1 MKKILFISTALL
13 ASLTACEDYN
23 DQFNLGSQISDVKKG
38 VAIKLA
44 AADYATVANNATN
57 KEIALSK
64 DPENGTYVAALE
76 AIGKNRYFADKT
88 EAEWFLPAFIT
99 EKYPQADAGSRFSVS
114 YNMYKAPSTY
124 LADFK
129 NLKEY
134 TLSNADY
141 KKVWAETATATYLSP
156 STMKKLPEV
165 LAGAMSNPAEGDM
178 VAVNYAYSEFEP
190 SAGGGSVVPMVYQ
203 KVTSFDGEGGN
214 YVIASKADDG
224 NYYPFGKLS
233 NEGKE
238 SAYMY
243 PDPITVSESGVIS
256 QDDGAEQ
263 VIAIEA
269 TENGYTLKNAW
280 GQYLYQNATFDG
292 FYVSS
297 SKPAEAG
304 EWSISPN
311 SGGTFALKNIARN
324 KTVKLT
330 LYKDSYSYG
339 CYADSKYT
347 YFSDPMNKESDKFT
361 IKDVTLPEGSKYVW
375 KIDDS
380 YGYYKGSAFVNK
392 KNLPSESY
400 VVSSEIDLSK
410 ATAPVLNFNLA
421 INHLR
426 ENLAINHLR
435 ENLATDFFTV
445 RVSSNYTGD
454 VASATWTDL
463 TYDASKVGS
472 SWSFTDQSIDLSQFK
487 GQKIVI
493 SYGYKSTDK
502 CAPTVELK
510 NTLVKEKKYWDVCLF
525 KEVPENEVAAAMMR
539 MTRASGAYA
548 NTAALYV
555 YTNGTWAEYAKED
568 VNVLVADPK
577 FYAEIGTDYVS
588 KPSIIF
594 PVYLAQKFP
603 YAVKGEQVA
612 VVYKKTADSNP
623 IVEEYTLNGTWAA
636 STNYS
641 TRTTIFEKAADGTYT
656 AQAGVYLDEA
666 LTGGNDGGFTVQ
678 DIALTGVSYV
688 WKNDASYGWKA
699 SAFMNNT
706 NNETESWLL
715 TPAIDLSEAMTP
727 QLSFE
732 EAHKFLNGNPLSE
745 YMMVKVST
753 DYIDDVESCTWET
766 VEVDETQWSD
776 GQSWD
781 FYKVGPYSLSAYVG
795 QVIRIAFV
803 YKSTSSAAPTWE
815 IKNVLVNEAE

>member
-13 ASLTACEDYN
+13 ASLTACDDYN
-23 DQFNLGSQISDVKKG
+23 DQFNLDSQISDVKKG

-44 AADYATVANNATN
+44 AADYATIANNATN

-76 AIGKNRYFADKT
+76 AIGKNRYFASKT

-114 YNMYKAPSTY
+114 YNMYKEPSTY

-134 TLSNADY
+134 TLSNTDY
-141 KKVWAETATATYLSP
+141 RNVWGETASATYLSP
-156 STMKKLPEV
+156 STLKKLPEV
-165 LAGAMSNPAEGDM
+165 LSGAVSNPAEGDM
-178 VAVNYAYSEFEP
+178 MVVNYAYSEFEP

-203 KVTSFDGEGGN
+203 KVTSFDGEAGN
-214 YVIASKADDG
+214 YVIAAKADDG

-233 NEGKE
+233 NESKE

-243 PDPITVSESGVIS
+243 PDPITVSENGVIS

-263 VIAIEA
+263 VMAIEA
-269 TENGYTLKNAW
+269 TENGYNLKNAW
-280 GQYLYQNATFDG
+280 GQYLYQNATYDG

-297 SKPAEAG
+297 SKPTEAG

-311 SGGTFALKNIARN
+311 SDGTFVLKNIARD

-361 IKDVTLPEGSKYVW
+361 IKDVKLPEGSTYVW

-380 YGYYKGSAFVNK
+380 HGYYKGSAFVNN
-392 KNLPSESY
+392 KNLVSESY

-410 ATAPVLNFNLA
+410 ATAPVLNFTLA
-421 INHLR
+421 INFL
-426 ENLAINHLR
+426 NGNK
-435 ENLATDFFTV
+435 ATDFFTV

-454 VASATWTDL
+454 VAGATWTDL

-472 SWSFTDQSIDLSQFK
+472 SWTFTNQSIDLSQFK

-493 SYGYKSTDK
+493 AYGYKSTDK

-510 NTLVKEKKYWDVCLF
+510 NSSVKEKSYWDVCLF

-548 NTAALYV
+548 NSSALYV
-555 YTNGTWAEYAKED
+555 YSDGAWVEYNKED

-588 KPSIIF
+588 KPSVIF

-666 LTGGNDGGFTVQ
+666 LTGGSDGGFTVQ

-688 WKNDASYGWKA
+688 WKSDASYGWKA

-706 NNETESWLL
+706 NYPTESWLL
-715 TPAIDLSEAMTP
+715 TPAIDLSEAVSP

-732 EAHKFLNGNPLSE
+732 EAHKFLNNNPLSE
-745 YMMVKVST
+745 FMMIKVST
-753 DYIDDVESCTWET
+753 DYVDDVESATWDD
-766 VEVDETQWSD
+766 VEIDETQWSD

-781 FYKVGPYSLSAYVG
+781 FYKVGPYSLSAYIG

-803 YKSTSSAAPTWE
+803 YKSTDSAAPTWE
-815 IKNVLVNEAE
+815 IKNALVNEAE

>member
-1 MKKILFISTALL
+1 M
-13 ASLTACEDYN
+13 
-23 DQFNLGSQISDVKKG
+23 
-38 VAIKLA
+38 
-44 AADYATVANNATN
+44 
-57 KEIALSK
+57 
-64 DPENGTYVAALE
+64 
-76 AIGKNRYFADKT
+76 
-88 EAEWFLPAFIT
+88 
-99 EKYPQADAGSRFSVS
+99 
-114 YNMYKAPSTY
+114 
-124 LADFK
+124 
-129 NLKEY
+129 
-134 TLSNADY
+134 
-141 KKVWAETATATYLSP
+141 
-156 STMKKLPEV
+156 
-165 LAGAMSNPAEGDM
+165 
-178 VAVNYAYSEFEP
+178 
-190 SAGGGSVVPMVYQ
+190 
-203 KVTSFDGEGGN
+203 
-214 YVIASKADDG
+214 
-224 NYYPFGKLS
+224 
-233 NEGKE
+233 
-238 SAYMY
+238 
-243 PDPITVSESGVIS
+243 
-256 QDDGAEQ
+256 
-263 VIAIEA
+263 
-269 TENGYTLKNAW
+269 
-280 GQYLYQNATFDG
+280 
-292 FYVSS
+292 
-297 SKPAEAG
+297 
-304 EWSISPN
+304 
-311 SGGTFALKNIARN
+311 
-324 KTVKLT
+324 
-330 LYKDSYSYG
+330 
-339 CYADSKYT
+339 
-347 YFSDPMNKESDKFT
+347 
-361 IKDVTLPEGSKYVW
+361 
-375 KIDDS
+375 
-380 YGYYKGSAFVNK
+380 
-392 KNLPSESY
+392 
-400 VVSSEIDLSK
+400 
-410 ATAPVLNFNLA
+410 
-421 INHLR
+421 
-426 ENLAINHLR
+426 
-435 ENLATDFFTV
+435 
-445 RVSSNYTGD
+445 
-454 VASATWTDL
+454 
-463 TYDASKVGS
+463 
-472 SWSFTDQSIDLSQFK
+472 
-487 GQKIVI
+487 
-493 SYGYKSTDK
+493 
-502 CAPTVELK
+502 
-510 NTLVKEKKYWDVCLF
+510 
-525 KEVPENEVAAAMMR
+525 
-539 MTRASGAYA
+539 
-548 NTAALYV
+548 YV

-577 FYAEIGTDYVS
+577 LYAEIGTDYVS

>member
-134 TLSNADY
+134 TLTNADY

-214 YVIASKADDG
+214 YVIAAKADDG

-233 NEGKE
+233 DESKE

-243 PDPITVSESGVIS
+243 PDPMVVSENGVIS

-263 VIAIEA
+263 VIAIEV

-280 GQYLYQNATFDG
+280 GQYLYQNATYDG

-311 SGGTFALKNIARN
+311 SDGTFALKNIARN

-339 CYADSKYT
+339 CYAESKYA
-347 YFSDPMNKESDKFT
+347 YFSDPMDKETDKFA
-361 IKDVTLPEGSKYVW
+361 IKDVKLPEGSTYVW
-375 KIDDS
+375 SIDK
-380 YGYYKGSAFVNK
+380 YGYHKASAFVGG
-392 KNLPSESY
+392 KNLTSESY
-400 VVSSEIDLSK
+400 LVSSEIDLSK

-421 INHLR
+421 INYLR
-426 ENLAINHLR
+426 G
-435 ENLATDFFTV
+435 NLATDFFTV

-463 TYDASKVGS
+463 TYDASNVGS
-472 SWSFTDQSIDLSQFK
+472 SWTFTDQSIDLSQFN

-493 SYGYKSTDK
+493 AYGYKSTDQ

-510 NTLVKEKKYWDVCLF
+510 NTLVKEKDAKYWDVCLF
-525 KEVPENEVAAAMMR
+525 KEVPESEVAAAMMR
-539 MTRASGAYA
+539 MTTRASGAYA

-623 IVEEYTLNGTWAA
+623 IVEEYTFNGGWAA

-641 TRTTIFEKAADGTYT
+641 TRTTIFVKAADGTYT

-688 WKNDASYGWKA
+688 WKSDASYGWKA

-706 NNETESWLL
+706 NYETESWLL
-715 TPAIDLSEAMTP
+715 TPAVDLSEAMTP

-732 EAHKFLNGNPLSE
+732 EAHKFLGTNKISD

-753 DYIDDVESCTWET
+753 DYVDDVESCTWED
-766 VEVDETQWSD
+766 VEIDETQWSD

>member
-38 VAIKLA
+38 VSIKLE

-134 TLSNADY
+134 TLTNADY

-214 YVIASKADDG
+214 YVIAAKADDG

-233 NEGKE
+233 DESKE

-243 PDPITVSESGVIS
+243 PDPMVVSENGVIS

-263 VIAIEA
+263 VIAIEV

-280 GQYLYQNATFDG
+280 GQYLYQNATYDG

-311 SGGTFALKNIARN
+311 SDGTFALKNIARN

-339 CYADSKYT
+339 CYAESKYA
-347 YFSDPMNKESDKFT
+347 YFSDPMDKETDKFA
-361 IKDVTLPEGSKYVW
+361 IKDVKLPEGSTYVW
-375 KIDDS
+375 SIDK
-380 YGYYKGSAFVNK
+380 YGYHKASAFVGG
-392 KNLPSESY
+392 KNLTSESY
-400 VVSSEIDLSK
+400 LVSSEIDLSK

-421 INHLR
+421 INYLR
-426 ENLAINHLR
+426 G
-435 ENLATDFFTV
+435 NLATDFFTV

-463 TYDASKVGS
+463 TYDASNVGS
-472 SWSFTDQSIDLSQFK
+472 SWTFTDQSIDLSQFN

-493 SYGYKSTDK
+493 AYGYKSTDQ

-510 NTLVKEKKYWDVCLF
+510 NTLVKEKDAKYWDVCLF

-539 MTRASGAYA
+539 MTTRASGAYA

-623 IVEEYTLNGTWAA
+623 IVEEYTFNGGWAA

-641 TRTTIFEKAADGTYT
+641 TRTTIFVKAADGTYT

-688 WKNDASYGWKA
+688 WKSDASYGWKA

-706 NNETESWLL
+706 NYETESWLL
-715 TPAIDLSEAMTP
+715 TPAVDLSEAMTP

-732 EAHKFLNGNPLSE
+732 EAHKFLGTNKISD

-753 DYIDDVESCTWET
+753 DYVDDVESCTWED
-766 VEVDETQWSD
+766 VEIDETQWSD

>member
-124 LADFK
+124 LVDFK

-203 KVTSFDGEGGN
+203 KVTSFDGEEGN
-214 YVIASKADDG
+214 YVIAAKADDG

-243 PDPITVSESGVIS
+243 PNPITVSESGVIS

-304 EWSISPN
+304 DWSISPN
-311 SGGTFALKNIARN
+311 SDGTFALKNIARN

-347 YFSDPMNKESDKFT
+347 YFSDPMNKETDKFA
-361 IKDVTLPEGSKYVW
+361 IKDVKLPEGSTYVW
-375 KIDDS
+375 SIDKK
-380 YGYYKGSAFVNK
+380 YACHKASAFVGE
-392 KNLPSESY
+392 KNLTSESY
-400 VVSSEIDLSK
+400 LVSSEIDLSK

-421 INHLR
+421 INHLG
-426 ENLAINHLR
+426 ENLA
-435 ENLATDFFTV
+435 ATDFFTV
-445 RVSSNYTGD
+445 RVSSDYTGD

-577 FYAEIGTDYVS
+577 LYAEIGTDYVS

>member
-141 KKVWAETATATYLSP
+141 RNVWGETASATYLSP

-190 SAGGGSVVPMVYQ
+190 GSGGGSVIPMVYQ

-214 YVIASKADDG
+214 YVIAAKADDG

-233 NEGKE
+233 NESKE

-243 PDPITVSESGVIS
+243 PDPIAVSENGVIS

-263 VIAIEA
+263 VIAIEV

-280 GQYLYQNATFDG
+280 GQYLYQNATYDG

-311 SGGTFALKNIARN
+311 SDGTFALKNIARN

-339 CYADSKYT
+339 CYAESKYT
-347 YFSDPMNKESDKFT
+347 YFSDPMNKETDKFA
-361 IKDVTLPEGSKYVW
+361 IKDVKLPEGSTYVW

-380 YGYYKGSAFVNK
+380 HGYYKGSAFVNK

-421 INHLR
+421 INFL
-426 ENLAINHLR
+426 NGNK
-435 ENLATDFFTV
+435 ATDFFTV

-454 VASATWTDL
+454 VAGATWTDL
-463 TYDASKVGS
+463 TYDASNVGS
-472 SWSFTDQSIDLSQFK
+472 SWTFTDQSIDLSQFK

-577 FYAEIGTDYVS
+577 LYAEIGTDYVS

-636 STNYS
+636 STAYS

-678 DIALTGVSYV
+678 DIALTGVSHV
-688 WKNDASYGWKA
+688 WKSDASYGWKA

-706 NNETESWLL
+706 NYETESWLL

-732 EAHKFLNGNPLSE
+732 EAHKFLGTNKISD

-753 DYIDDVESCTWET
+753 DYVDDVESCTWED
-766 VEVDETQWSD
+766 VEIDETQWSD

>member
-13 ASLTACEDYN
+13 AALTACDDYN
-23 DQFNLGSQISDVKKG
+23 DQFNLDSQISDVKKG

-44 AADYATVANNATN
+44 AADYATIANNATN

-76 AIGKNRYFADKT
+76 AIGKNRYFASKT

-114 YNMYKAPSTY
+114 YNMYREPSTY

-141 KKVWAETATATYLSP
+141 RNVWGETASATYLSP
-156 STMKKLPEV
+156 STVKKLPEV
-165 LAGAMSNPAEGDM
+165 LSGAVSNPAEGDM
-178 VAVNYAYSEFEP
+178 MVVNYAYSEFEP
-190 SAGGGSVVPMVYQ
+190 SSGGGSVVPMVYQ
-203 KVTSFDGEGGN
+203 KVTSFDGEAGN
-214 YVIASKADDG
+214 YVIAAKADDG

-233 NEGKE
+233 NESKE

-243 PDPITVSESGVIS
+243 PDPIAVSENGVIS

-263 VIAIEA
+263 VISIEA

-280 GQYLYQNATFDG
+280 GQYLYQNATYDG

-297 SKPAEAG
+297 SKPTEAG

-311 SGGTFALKNIARN
+311 SDGTFVLKNIARD

-361 IKDVTLPEGSKYVW
+361 IKDVTLPEGSTYVW

-380 YGYYKGSAFVNK
+380 HGYYKGSAFVNN
-392 KNLPSESY
+392 KNLVSESY

-410 ATAPVLNFNLA
+410 ATAPVLNFTLA
-421 INHLR
+421 INFL
-426 ENLAINHLR
+426 NGNK
-435 ENLATDFFTV
+435 ATDFFTV

-454 VASATWTDL
+454 VAGATWTDL

-472 SWSFTDQSIDLSQFK
+472 SWTFTDQSIDLSQFK

-493 SYGYKSTDK
+493 AYSYKSTDK

-510 NTLVKEKKYWDVCLF
+510 NTLVKEKNYWDVCLF

-548 NTAALYV
+548 NSSSLYV
-555 YTNGTWAEYAKED
+555 YSDGAWSEYSKED

-588 KPSIIF
+588 KPSVIF

-612 VVYKKTADSNP
+612 VVYKKKADSNP

-656 AQAGVYLDEA
+656 AQAGVYLDEP
-666 LTGGNDGGFTVQ
+666 LTGGSDGGFTVQ

-688 WKNDASYGWKA
+688 WKSDASYGWKA

-706 NNETESWLL
+706 NYPTESWLL
-715 TPAIDLSEAMTP
+715 TPAIDLSEAVSP

-732 EAHKFLNGNPLSE
+732 EAHKFLNNNPLSE
-745 YMMVKVST
+745 YMMIKVST
-753 DYIDDVESCTWET
+753 DYVDDVETATWDD
-766 VEVDETQWSD
+766 VEIDETQWSD

-781 FYKVGPYSLSAYVG
+781 FYKVGPYSLSKYIG

-803 YKSTSSAAPTWE
+803 YKSTNSAAPTWE
-815 IKNVLVNEAE
+815 IKNALVNEAE

>member
-64 DPENGTYVAALE
+64 DPEKGTYVAALE

-190 SAGGGSVVPMVYQ
+190 GSGGGSVVPMVY
-203 KVTSFDGEGGN
+203 
-214 YVIASKADDG
+214 
-224 NYYPFGKLS
+224 
-233 NEGKE
+233 
-238 SAYMY
+238 
-243 PDPITVSESGVIS
+243 
-256 QDDGAEQ
+256 
-263 VIAIEA
+263 
-269 TENGYTLKNAW
+269 
-280 GQYLYQNATFDG
+280 
-292 FYVSS
+292 
-297 SKPAEAG
+297 
-304 EWSISPN
+304 
-311 SGGTFALKNIARN
+311 
-324 KTVKLT
+324 
-330 LYKDSYSYG
+330 
-339 CYADSKYT
+339 
-347 YFSDPMNKESDKFT
+347 FSDPMNKETDKFA
-361 IKDVTLPEGSKYVW
+361 IKDVKLPEGSDYVW
-375 KIDDS
+375 KIDS
-380 YGYYKGSAFVNK
+380 YGYYKDSAFVNK

-400 VVSSEIDLSK
+400 VVSSEIDLSN
-410 ATAPVLNFNLA
+410 ATAPVLSFNLA
-421 INHLR
+421 INFL
-426 ENLAINHLR
+426 NGNK
-435 ENLATDFFTV
+435 ATDFFTV

-454 VASATWTDL
+454 VAGATWTDL

-472 SWSFTDQSIDLSQFK
+472 SWTFTDQSIDLSQFK

-493 SYGYKSTDK
+493 AYGYKSTDQ

-510 NTLVKEKKYWDVCLF
+510 NTLVKEKDAKYWDVCLF

-539 MTRASGAYA
+539 MTTRASGAYA

-623 IVEEYTLNGTWAA
+623 IVEEYTFNGGWAA

-688 WKNDASYGWKA
+688 WKSDASYGWKA

-706 NNETESWLL
+706 NYETESWLL

>member
-1 MKKILFISTALL
+1 MKKILFASTILL

-23 DQFNLGSQISDVKKG
+23 DQFNIGSQISDVKKG

-76 AIGKNRYFADKT
+76 AIGKNRYFASKT

-114 YNMYKAPSTY
+114 YNMYKEPSAY

-141 KKVWAETATATYLSP
+141 RKVWGDNASATYLSP
-156 STMKKLPEV
+156 STVKKLPEV
-165 LAGAMSNPAEGDM
+165 LSGAVSNPAEGDM
-178 VAVNYAYSEFEP
+178 VVVNYAYSEFEP
-190 SAGGGSVVPMVYQ
+190 SSGGGSVVPMVYQ
-203 KVTSFDGEGGN
+203 KVTSFDGEAGN
-214 YVIASKADDG
+214 YVIAAKADDG

-233 NEGKE
+233 NESKE

-243 PDPITVSESGVIS
+243 PDPITVSENGVIS

-280 GQYLYQNATFDG
+280 GQYLYQNATYDG

-297 SKPAEAG
+297 SKPTEAG

-311 SGGTFALKNIARN
+311 SDGTFVLKNIARD

-361 IKDVTLPEGSKYVW
+361 IKDVTLPEGSTYVW

-380 YGYYKGSAFVNK
+380 HGYYKGSAFVNN
-392 KNLPSESY
+392 KNLVSESY

-410 ATAPVLNFNLA
+410 ATAPVLNFTLA
-421 INHLR
+421 INFL
-426 ENLAINHLR
+426 NGNK
-435 ENLATDFFTV
+435 ATDFFTV

-454 VASATWTDL
+454 VAGATWTDL

-472 SWSFTDQSIDLSQFK
+472 SWTFTDQSIDLSQFK

-493 SYGYKSTDK
+493 AYSYKSTDK

-510 NTLVKEKKYWDVCLF
+510 NTLVKEKNYWDVCLF

-548 NTAALYV
+548 NSAALYV
-555 YTNGTWAEYAKED
+555 YSDGAWSEYSKED

-588 KPSIIF
+588 KPSVIF

-636 STNYS
+636 STAYS

-656 AQAGVYLDEA
+656 AQAGVYLDEP
-666 LTGGNDGGFTVQ
+666 LTGGSNGGFTVQ

-688 WKNDASYGWKA
+688 WKSDASYGWKA

-706 NNETESWLL
+706 NYPTESWLL
-715 TPAIDLSEAMTP
+715 TPAIDLSEAVSP

-732 EAHKFLNGNPLSE
+732 EAHKFLNNNPLSE
-745 YMMVKVST
+745 FMMIKVST
-753 DYIDDVESCTWET
+753 DYVDDVETATWDD
-766 VEVDETQWSD
+766 VEIDETQWSD

-781 FYKVGPYSLSAYVG
+781 FYKVGPYSLSKYIG

-815 IKNVLVNEAE
+815 IKNALVNEAE

>member
-134 TLSNADY
+134 TLTNADY

-214 YVIASKADDG
+214 YVIAAKADDG

-233 NEGKE
+233 DESKE

-243 PDPITVSESGVIS
+243 PDPMVVSENGVIS

-263 VIAIEA
+263 VIAIEV

-280 GQYLYQNATFDG
+280 GQYLYQNATYDG

-297 SKPAEAG
+297 SKPAEAD
-304 EWSISPN
+304 EWSISQN
-311 SGGTFALKNIARN
+311 SDGTFALKNIARN

-339 CYADSKYT
+339 CYAESKYA
-347 YFSDPMNKESDKFT
+347 YFSDPMDKETDKFA
-361 IKDVTLPEGSKYVW
+361 IKDVKLPEGSTYVW
-375 KIDDS
+375 SIDK
-380 YGYYKGSAFVNK
+380 YGYHKASAFVGG
-392 KNLPSESY
+392 KNLTSESY
-400 VVSSEIDLSK
+400 LVSSEIDLSK

-421 INHLR
+421 INYLR
-426 ENLAINHLR
+426 G
-435 ENLATDFFTV
+435 NLATDFFTV

-463 TYDASKVGS
+463 TYDASNVGS
-472 SWSFTDQSIDLSQFK
+472 SWTFTDQSIDLSQFN

-493 SYGYKSTDK
+493 AYGYKSTDQ

-510 NTLVKEKKYWDVCLF
+510 NTLVKEKDAKYWDVCLF

-539 MTRASGAYA
+539 MTTRASGAYA

-623 IVEEYTLNGTWAA
+623 IVEEYTFNGGWAA

-641 TRTTIFEKAADGTYT
+641 TRTTIFVKAADGTYT

-688 WKNDASYGWKA
+688 WKSDASYGWKA

-706 NNETESWLL
+706 NYETESWLL
-715 TPAIDLSEAMTP
+715 TPAVDLSEAMTP

>member
-134 TLSNADY
+134 TLTNADY

-214 YVIASKADDG
+214 YVIAAKADDG
-224 NYYPFGKLS
+224 NYYPFGKLDKES
-233 NEGKE
+233 KE

-243 PDPITVSESGVIS
+243 PDPMVVSENGVIS

-263 VIAIEA
+263 VIAIEV

-280 GQYLYQNATFDG
+280 GQYLYQNATYDG

-311 SGGTFALKNIARN
+311 SDGTFALKNIARN

-339 CYADSKYT
+339 CYVESKYA
-347 YFSDPMNKESDKFT
+347 YFSDPMDKETDKFA
-361 IKDVTLPEGSKYVW
+361 IKDVKLPEGSTYVW
-375 KIDDS
+375 SIDK
-380 YGYYKGSAFVNK
+380 YGYHKASAFVGG
-392 KNLPSESY
+392 KNLTSESY
-400 VVSSEIDLSK
+400 LVSSEIDLSK

-421 INHLR
+421 INYLR
-426 ENLAINHLR
+426 G
-435 ENLATDFFTV
+435 NLATDFFTV

-463 TYDASKVGS
+463 TYDASNVGS
-472 SWSFTDQSIDLSQFK
+472 SWTFTDQSIDLSQFN

-493 SYGYKSTDK
+493 AYGYKSTDQ

-510 NTLVKEKKYWDVCLF
+510 NTLVKEKDAKYWDVCLF

-539 MTRASGAYA
+539 MTTRASGAYA

-623 IVEEYTLNGTWAA
+623 IVEEYTFNGGWAA

-641 TRTTIFEKAADGTYT
+641 TRTTIFVKAADGTYT

-688 WKNDASYGWKA
+688 WKA

-706 NNETESWLL
+706 NYETESWLL

>member
-134 TLSNADY
+134 TLTNADY

-165 LAGAMSNPAEGDM
+165 LAGAMSNPTEGDM

-214 YVIASKADDG
+214 YVIAAKADDG

-233 NEGKE
+233 DESKE

-243 PDPITVSESGVIS
+243 PDPMVVSENGVIS

-263 VIAIEA
+263 VIAIEV

-280 GQYLYQNATFDG
+280 GQYLYQNATYDG

-311 SGGTFALKNIARN
+311 SDGTFALKNIARN

-339 CYADSKYT
+339 CYAESKYA
-347 YFSDPMNKESDKFT
+347 YFSDPMDKETDKFA
-361 IKDVTLPEGSKYVW
+361 IKDVKLPEGSTYVW
-375 KIDDS
+375 SIDK
-380 YGYYKGSAFVNK
+380 YGYHKASAFVGG
-392 KNLPSESY
+392 KNLTSESY
-400 VVSSEIDLSK
+400 LVSSEIDLSK

-421 INHLR
+421 INYLR
-426 ENLAINHLR
+426 G
-435 ENLATDFFTV
+435 NLATDFFTV

-463 TYDASKVGS
+463 TYDASNVGS
-472 SWSFTDQSIDLSQFK
+472 SWTFTDQSIDLSQFN

-493 SYGYKSTDK
+493 AYGYKSTDQ

-510 NTLVKEKKYWDVCLF
+510 NTLVKEKDAKYWDVCLF

-539 MTRASGAYA
+539 MTTRASGAYA

-623 IVEEYTLNGTWAA
+623 IVEEYTFNGGWAA

-641 TRTTIFEKAADGTYT
+641 TRTTIFVKAADGTYT

-688 WKNDASYGWKA
+688 WKSDASYGWKA

-706 NNETESWLL
+706 NYETESWLL

>member
-203 KVTSFDGEGGN
+203 KVTSFDGEEGN
-214 YVIASKADDG
+214 YVIAAKADDG

-243 PDPITVSESGVIS
+243 PNPITVSESGVIS

-311 SGGTFALKNIARN
+311 SDGTFALKNIARN

-347 YFSDPMNKESDKFT
+347 YFSDPMNKETDKFA
-361 IKDVTLPEGSKYVW
+361 IKDVKLPEGSTYVW
-375 KIDDS
+375 SIDKK
-380 YGYYKGSAFVNK
+380 YACHKASAFVGE
-392 KNLPSESY
+392 KNLTSESY
-400 VVSSEIDLSK
+400 LVSSEIDLSK

-421 INHLR
+421 INHLG
-426 ENLAINHLR
+426 ENLA
-435 ENLATDFFTV
+435 ATDFFTV
-445 RVSSNYTGD
+445 RVSSDYTGD

-636 STNYS
+636 STAYS

-678 DIALTGVSYV
+678 DIALTGVSHV
-688 WKNDASYGWKA
+688 WKSDASYGWKA

-706 NNETESWLL
+706 NYETESWLL

-732 EAHKFLNGNPLSE
+732 EAHRFLNGNPLSE

-753 DYIDDVESCTWET
+753 NYIDDVESCTWET

-776 GQSWD
+776 GQNWD

>member
-13 ASLTACEDYN
+13 ASLTACDDYN
-23 DQFNLGSQISDVKKG
+23 DQFNLDSQISDVKKG

-44 AADYATVANNATN
+44 AADYATIANNATN

-76 AIGKNRYFADKT
+76 AIGKNRYFASKT

-114 YNMYKAPSTY
+114 YNMYKEPSTY

-134 TLSNADY
+134 TLSNTDY
-141 KKVWAETATATYLSP
+141 RNVWGETASATYLSP
-156 STMKKLPEV
+156 STLKKLPEV
-165 LAGAMSNPAEGDM
+165 LSGAVSNPAEGDM
-178 VAVNYAYSEFEP
+178 MVVNYAYSEFEP

-203 KVTSFDGEGGN
+203 KVTSFDGEAGN
-214 YVIASKADDG
+214 YVIAAKADDG

-233 NEGKE
+233 NESKE

-243 PDPITVSESGVIS
+243 PDPITVSENGVIS

-263 VIAIEA
+263 VMAIEA
-269 TENGYTLKNAW
+269 TENGYNLKNAW
-280 GQYLYQNATFDG
+280 GQYLYQNATYDG

-297 SKPAEAG
+297 SKPTEAG

-311 SGGTFALKNIARN
+311 SDGTFVLKNIARD

-361 IKDVTLPEGSKYVW
+361 IKDVKLPEGSTYVW

-380 YGYYKGSAFVNK
+380 HGYYKGSAFVNN
-392 KNLPSESY
+392 KNLVSESY

-410 ATAPVLNFNLA
+410 ATAPALNFTLA
-421 INHLR
+421 INFL
-426 ENLAINHLR
+426 NGNK
-435 ENLATDFFTV
+435 ATDFFTV

-454 VASATWTDL
+454 VAGATWTDL

-472 SWSFTDQSIDLSQFK
+472 SWTFTNQSIDLSQFK

-493 SYGYKSTDK
+493 AYGYKSTDK

-510 NTLVKEKKYWDVCLF
+510 NSSVKEKSYWDVCLF

-548 NTAALYV
+548 NSSALYV
-555 YTNGTWAEYAKED
+555 YSDGAWVEYNKED

-588 KPSIIF
+588 KPSVIF

-666 LTGGNDGGFTVQ
+666 LTGGSDGGFTVQ

-688 WKNDASYGWKA
+688 WKSDASYGWKA

-706 NNETESWLL
+706 NYPTESWLL
-715 TPAIDLSEAMTP
+715 TPAIDLSEAVSP

-732 EAHKFLNGNPLSE
+732 EAHKFLNNNPLSE
-745 YMMVKVST
+745 FMMIKVST
-753 DYIDDVESCTWET
+753 DYVDDVESATWDD
-766 VEVDETQWSD
+766 VEIDETQWSD

-781 FYKVGPYSLSAYVG
+781 FYKVGPYSLSAYIG

-803 YKSTSSAAPTWE
+803 YKSTDSAAPTWE
-815 IKNVLVNEAE
+815 IKNALVNEAE

>member
-203 KVTSFDGEGGN
+203 KVTSFDGEEGN
-214 YVIASKADDG
+214 YVIAAKADDG

-243 PDPITVSESGVIS
+243 PNPITVSESGVIS

-304 EWSISPN
+304 DWSISPN
-311 SGGTFALKNIARN
+311 SDGTFALKNIARN

-347 YFSDPMNKESDKFT
+347 YFSDPMNKETDKFA
-361 IKDVTLPEGSKYVW
+361 IKDVKLPEGSTYVW
-375 KIDDS
+375 SIDKK
-380 YGYYKGSAFVNK
+380 YACHKASAFVGE
-392 KNLPSESY
+392 KNLTSESY
-400 VVSSEIDLSK
+400 LVSSEIDLSK

-421 INHLR
+421 INHLG
-426 ENLAINHLR
+426 ENLA
-435 ENLATDFFTV
+435 ATDFFTV
-445 RVSSNYTGD
+445 RVSSDYTGD

-636 STNYS
+636 STAYS

-678 DIALTGVSYV
+678 DIALTGVSHV
-688 WKNDASYGWKA
+688 WKSDASYGWKA

-706 NNETESWLL
+706 NYETESWLL

-732 EAHKFLNGNPLSE
+732 EAHRFLNGNPLSE

-753 DYIDDVESCTWET
+753 NYIDDVESCTWET

-776 GQSWD
+776 GQNWD

>member
-141 KKVWAETATATYLSP
+141 RNVWGETASATYLSP

-190 SAGGGSVVPMVYQ
+190 GSGGGSVIPMVYQ

-214 YVIASKADDG
+214 YVIAAKADDG

-233 NEGKE
+233 NESKE

-243 PDPITVSESGVIS
+243 PDPIAVSENGVIS

-263 VIAIEA
+263 VIAIEV

-280 GQYLYQNATFDG
+280 GQYLYQNATYDG

-311 SGGTFALKNIARN
+311 SDGTFALKNIARN

-339 CYADSKYT
+339 CYAESKYT
-347 YFSDPMNKESDKFT
+347 YFSDPMNKETDKFA
-361 IKDVTLPEGSKYVW
+361 IKDVKLPEGSTYVW

-380 YGYYKGSAFVNK
+380 HGYYKGSAFVSN
-392 KNLPSESY
+392 KNLASESY
-400 VVSSEIDLSK
+400 VVSSEIDLSN
-410 ATAPVLNFNLA
+410 ATAPVLSFNLA
-421 INHLR
+421 INYL
-426 ENLAINHLR
+426 NGNK
-435 ENLATDFFTV
+435 ATDFFTV

-454 VASATWTDL
+454 VAGATWTDL

-472 SWSFTDQSIDLSQFK
+472 SWTFTDQSIDLSQFK

-493 SYGYKSTDK
+493 AYGYKSTDQ

-510 NTLVKEKKYWDVCLF
+510 NTLVKEKDAKYWDVCLF

-539 MTRASGAYA
+539 MTTRASGAYA

-623 IVEEYTLNGTWAA
+623 IVEEYTFNGGWAA

-688 WKNDASYGWKA
+688 WKSDASYGWKA

-706 NNETESWLL
+706 NYETESWLL

-732 EAHKFLNGNPLSE
+732 EAHKFLGTNKISD

-753 DYIDDVESCTWET
+753 DYVDDVESCTWED
-766 VEVDETQWSD
+766 VEIDETQWSD

>member
-134 TLSNADY
+134 TLTNADY

-214 YVIASKADDG
+214 YVIAAKADDG

-233 NEGKE
+233 DESKE

-243 PDPITVSESGVIS
+243 PDPMVVSENGVIS

-263 VIAIEA
+263 VIAIEV

-280 GQYLYQNATFDG
+280 GQYLYQNATYDG

-311 SGGTFALKNIARN
+311 SDGTFALKNIARN

-339 CYADSKYT
+339 CYAESKYA
-347 YFSDPMNKESDKFT
+347 YFSDPMDKETDKFA
-361 IKDVTLPEGSKYVW
+361 IKDVKLPEGSTYVW
-375 KIDDS
+375 SIDK
-380 YGYYKGSAFVNK
+380 YGYHKASAFVGG
-392 KNLPSESY
+392 KNLTSESY
-400 VVSSEIDLSK
+400 LVSSEIDLSK

-421 INHLR
+421 INYLR
-426 ENLAINHLR
+426 G
-435 ENLATDFFTV
+435 NLATDFFTV

-463 TYDASKVGS
+463 TYDASNVGS
-472 SWSFTDQSIDLSQFK
+472 SWTFTDQSIDLSQFN

-493 SYGYKSTDK
+493 AYGYKSTDQ
-502 CAPTVELK
+502 CVPTVELK
-510 NTLVKEKKYWDVCLF
+510 NTLVKEKDAKYWDVCLF

-539 MTRASGAYA
+539 MTTRASGAYA

-623 IVEEYTLNGTWAA
+623 IVEEYTFNGGWAA

-641 TRTTIFEKAADGTYT
+641 TRTTIFVKAADGTYT

-688 WKNDASYGWKA
+688 WKSDASYGWKA

-706 NNETESWLL
+706 NYETESWLL
-715 TPAIDLSEAMTP
+715 TPAVDLSEAMTP

-732 EAHKFLNGNPLSE
+732 EAHKFLGTNKISD

-753 DYIDDVESCTWET
+753 DYVDDVESCTWED
-766 VEVDETQWSD
+766 VEIDETQWSD

>member
-134 TLSNADY
+134 TLTNADY

-214 YVIASKADDG
+214 YVIAAKADDG

-233 NEGKE
+233 DESKE

-243 PDPITVSESGVIS
+243 PDPMVVSENGVIS

-263 VIAIEA
+263 VIAIEV

-280 GQYLYQNATFDG
+280 GQYLYQNATYDG

-297 SKPAEAG
+297 SKPAEAD
-304 EWSISPN
+304 EWSISQN
-311 SGGTFALKNIARN
+311 SDGTFALKNIARN

-339 CYADSKYT
+339 CYAESKYA
-347 YFSDPMNKESDKFT
+347 YFSDPMDKETDKFA
-361 IKDVTLPEGSKYVW
+361 IKDVKLPEGSTYVW
-375 KIDDS
+375 SIDK
-380 YGYYKGSAFVNK
+380 YGYHKASAFVGG
-392 KNLPSESY
+392 KNLTSESY
-400 VVSSEIDLSK
+400 LVSSEIDLSK

-421 INHLR
+421 INYLR
-426 ENLAINHLR
+426 G
-435 ENLATDFFTV
+435 NLATDFFTV

-463 TYDASKVGS
+463 TYDASNVGS
-472 SWSFTDQSIDLSQFK
+472 SWTFTDQSIDLSQFN

-493 SYGYKSTDK
+493 AYGYKSTDQ

-510 NTLVKEKKYWDVCLF
+510 NTLVKEKDAKYWDVCLF

-539 MTRASGAYA
+539 MTTRASGAYA

-623 IVEEYTLNGTWAA
+623 IVEEYTFNGGWAA

-641 TRTTIFEKAADGTYT
+641 TRTTIFVKAADGTYT

-688 WKNDASYGWKA
+688 WKSDASYGWKA

-706 NNETESWLL
+706 NYETESWLL
-715 TPAIDLSEAMTP
+715 SPAVDLSEAMTP

>member
-134 TLSNADY
+134 TLTNADY

-214 YVIASKADDG
+214 YVIAAKADDG

-233 NEGKE
+233 DESKE

-243 PDPITVSESGVIS
+243 PDPMVVSENGVIS

-263 VIAIEA
+263 VIAIEV

-280 GQYLYQNATFDG
+280 GQYLYQNATYDG

-311 SGGTFALKNIARN
+311 SDGTFALKNIARN

-339 CYADSKYT
+339 CYAESKYA
-347 YFSDPMNKESDKFT
+347 YFSDPMDKETDKFA
-361 IKDVTLPEGSKYVW
+361 IKDVKLPEGSTYVW
-375 KIDDS
+375 SIDK
-380 YGYYKGSAFVNK
+380 YGYHKASAFVGG
-392 KNLPSESY
+392 KNLTSESY
-400 VVSSEIDLSK
+400 LVSSEIDLSK

-421 INHLR
+421 INYLR
-426 ENLAINHLR
+426 G
-435 ENLATDFFTV
+435 NLATDFFTV

-463 TYDASKVGS
+463 TYDASNVGS
-472 SWSFTDQSIDLSQFK
+472 SWTFTDQSIDLSQFN

-493 SYGYKSTDK
+493 AYGYKSTDQ

-510 NTLVKEKKYWDVCLF
+510 NTLVKEKDAKYWDVCLF

-539 MTRASGAYA
+539 MTTRASGAYA

-623 IVEEYTLNGTWAA
+623 IVEEYTFNGGWAA

-641 TRTTIFEKAADGTYT
+641 TRTTIFVKAADGTYT

-688 WKNDASYGWKA
+688 WKSDASYGWKA
-699 SAFMNNT
+699 SAFMDNT
-706 NNETESWLL
+706 NYETESWLL

>member
-1 MKKILFISTALL
+1 MKKILFISIALL

-38 VAIKLA
+38 VSIKLE

-99 EKYPQADAGSRFSVS
+99 EKYPESDAGSRFSVS

-134 TLSNADY
+134 TLTNADY

-214 YVIASKADDG
+214 YVIAAKADDG

-233 NEGKE
+233 DESKE

-243 PDPITVSESGVIS
+243 PDPMVVSENGVIS

-263 VIAIEA
+263 VIAIEV

-280 GQYLYQNATFDG
+280 GQYLYQNATYDG

-311 SGGTFALKNIARN
+311 SDGTFALKNIARN

-339 CYADSKYT
+339 CYAESKYA
-347 YFSDPMNKESDKFT
+347 YFSDPMDKETDKFA
-361 IKDVTLPEGSKYVW
+361 IKDVKLPEGSTYVW
-375 KIDDS
+375 SIDK
-380 YGYYKGSAFVNK
+380 YGYHKASAFVGG
-392 KNLPSESY
+392 KNLTSESY
-400 VVSSEIDLSK
+400 LVSSEIDLSK

-421 INHLR
+421 INYLR
-426 ENLAINHLR
+426 G
-435 ENLATDFFTV
+435 NLATDFFTV

-463 TYDASKVGS
+463 TYDASNVGS
-472 SWSFTDQSIDLSQFK
+472 SWTFTDQSIDLSQFN

-493 SYGYKSTDK
+493 AYGYKSTDQ

-510 NTLVKEKKYWDVCLF
+510 NTLVKEKDAKYWDVCLF

-539 MTRASGAYA
+539 MTTRASGAYA

-623 IVEEYTLNGTWAA
+623 IVEEYTFNGGWAA

-641 TRTTIFEKAADGTYT
+641 TRTTIFVKAADGTYT

-688 WKNDASYGWKA
+688 WKSDASYGWKA

-706 NNETESWLL
+706 NYETESWLL

>member
-13 ASLTACEDYN
+13 ASLTACDDYN
-23 DQFNLGSQISDVKKG
+23 DQFNLDSQISDVKKG

-44 AADYATVANNATN
+44 AADYATIANNATN

-76 AIGKNRYFADKT
+76 AIGKNRYFASKT

-114 YNMYKAPSTY
+114 YNMYREPSTY

-141 KKVWAETATATYLSP
+141 RNVWGETASATYLSP

-190 SAGGGSVVPMVYQ
+190 STGGGSVVPMVYQ
-203 KVTSFDGEGGN
+203 KVTSFDGEAGN
-214 YVIASKADDG
+214 YVIAAKADDG

-233 NEGKE
+233 NESKE

-243 PDPITVSESGVIS
+243 PDPITVSETGVIS

-263 VIAIEA
+263 VMAIEA
-269 TENGYTLKNAW
+269 TENGYNLKNAW
-280 GQYLYQNATFDG
+280 GQYLYQNATYDG

-297 SKPAEAG
+297 SKPTEAG

-311 SGGTFALKNIARN
+311 SDGTFVLKNIARD

-330 LYKDSYSYG
+330 LYKESYSYG

-347 YFSDPMNKESDKFT
+347 YFSDPMNKESDKFA
-361 IKDVTLPEGSKYVW
+361 IKDVKLPEGSTYVW

-380 YGYYKGSAFVNK
+380 HGYYKGSAFVNN
-392 KNLPSESY
+392 KNLVSESY

-410 ATAPVLNFNLA
+410 ATAPVLNFTLA
-421 INHLR
+421 INFL
-426 ENLAINHLR
+426 NGNK
-435 ENLATDFFTV
+435 ATDFFTV

-454 VASATWTDL
+454 VAGATWTDL

-472 SWSFTDQSIDLSQFK
+472 SWTFTNQSIDLSQFK

-493 SYGYKSTDK
+493 AYGYKSTDK

-510 NTLVKEKKYWDVCLF
+510 NTLVKEKNYWDVCLF

-548 NTAALYV
+548 NSSALYV
-555 YTNGTWAEYAKED
+555 YSDGAWVEYNKED

-588 KPSIIF
+588 KPSVIF

-666 LTGGNDGGFTVQ
+666 LTGGSDGGFTVQ

-688 WKNDASYGWKA
+688 WKSDASYGWKA

-706 NNETESWLL
+706 NYPTESWLL
-715 TPAIDLSEAMTP
+715 TPAIDLSEAVSP

-732 EAHKFLNGNPLSE
+732 EAHKFLNNNPLSE
-745 YMMVKVST
+745 FMMIKVST
-753 DYIDDVESCTWET
+753 DYVDDVETATWDD
-766 VEVDETQWSD
+766 VEIDETQWSD

-781 FYKVGPYSLSAYVG
+781 YYKVGPYSLSAYIG

-803 YKSTSSAAPTWE
+803 YKSTDSAAPTWE
-815 IKNVLVNEAE
+815 IKNALVNEAE

>member
-38 VAIKLA
+38 VSIKLE

-99 EKYPQADAGSRFSVS
+99 EKYPEADAGSRFSVS

-134 TLSNADY
+134 TLTNAGY

-214 YVIASKADDG
+214 YVIAAKADDG

-233 NEGKE
+233 DESKE

-243 PDPITVSESGVIS
+243 PDPMVVSENGVIS

-263 VIAIEA
+263 VIAIEV

-280 GQYLYQNATFDG
+280 GQYLYQNATYDG

-311 SGGTFALKNIARN
+311 SDGTFALKNIARN

-339 CYADSKYT
+339 CYAESKYA
-347 YFSDPMNKESDKFT
+347 YFSDPMDKETDKFA
-361 IKDVTLPEGSKYVW
+361 IKDVKLPEGSTYVW
-375 KIDDS
+375 SIDK
-380 YGYYKGSAFVNK
+380 YGYHKASAFVGG
-392 KNLPSESY
+392 KNLTSESY
-400 VVSSEIDLSK
+400 LVSSEIDLSK

-421 INHLR
+421 INYLR
-426 ENLAINHLR
+426 G
-435 ENLATDFFTV
+435 NLATDFFTV

-463 TYDASKVGS
+463 TYDASNVGS
-472 SWSFTDQSIDLSQFK
+472 SWTFTDQSIDLSQFN

-493 SYGYKSTDK
+493 AYGYKSTDQ

-510 NTLVKEKKYWDVCLF
+510 NTLVKEKDAKYWDVCLF

-539 MTRASGAYA
+539 MTTRASGAYA

-623 IVEEYTLNGTWAA
+623 IVEEYTFNGGWAA

-641 TRTTIFEKAADGTYT
+641 TRTTIFVKAADGTYT

-688 WKNDASYGWKA
+688 WKSDASYGWKA

-706 NNETESWLL
+706 NYETESWLL

>member
-214 YVIASKADDG
+214 YVIAAKADDG

-263 VIAIEA
+263 VIAIEV

-280 GQYLYQNATFDG
+280 GQYLFQNATYKSS
-292 FYVSS
+292 YVSS

-304 EWSISPN
+304 EWSISRN
-311 SGGTFALKNIARN
+311 SDGTFVLKNIARD

-380 YGYYKGSAFVNK
+380 RGCYKGSAFVNEK
-392 KNLPSESY
+392 KLPSESY

-421 INHLR
+421 INHLG
-426 ENLAINHLR
+426 EK
-435 ENLATDFFTV
+435 NLATDFFTV
-445 RVSSNYTGD
+445 RVSSDYTGD

-463 TYDASKVGS
+463 TYDASNVGS
-472 SWSFTDQSIDLSQFK
+472 SWTSTDQSIDLSQFK

-493 SYGYKSTDK
+493 AYGYKSTDK
-502 CAPTVELK
+502 CAPTVQLK

-577 FYAEIGTDYVS
+577 LYAEIGTDYVS

-688 WKNDASYGWKA
+688 WKSDASYGWKA

>member
-13 ASLTACEDYN
+13 ASLTACDDYN
-23 DQFNLGSQISDVKKG
+23 DQFNLDSQISDVKKG

-44 AADYATVANNATN
+44 AADYATIANNATN

-76 AIGKNRYFADKT
+76 AIGKNRYFASKT

-114 YNMYKAPSTY
+114 YNMYKEPSSF

-134 TLSNADY
+134 TLSNTDY
-141 KKVWAETATATYLSP
+141 RNVWGETASATYLSP
-156 STMKKLPEV
+156 STLKKLPEV
-165 LAGAMSNPAEGDM
+165 LSGAVSNPAEGDM
-178 VAVNYAYSEFEP
+178 MVVNYAYSEFEP

-203 KVTSFDGEGGN
+203 KVTSFDGEAGN
-214 YVIASKADDG
+214 YVIAAKADDG
-224 NYYPFGKLS
+224 NYYPFGKLD
-233 NEGKE
+233 KE
-238 SAYMY
+238 SYNYGYMN
-243 PDPITVSESGVIS
+243 PSPITVGENGVIANA
-256 QDDGAEQ
+256 DGAEQ
-263 VIAIEA
+263 VV
-269 TENGYTLKNAW
+269 TLGKSDNGFTLLNGWSKYIYMSGTYNSF
-280 GQYLYQNATFDG
+280 N
-292 FYVSS
+292 VSS
-297 SKPAEAG
+297 SLPTEGG
-304 EWSISPN
+304 EWTVN
-311 SGGTFALKNIARN
+311 SNGDGTFALVNVEKN

-330 LYKDSYSYG
+330 YVNDKYSYG
-339 CYADSKYT
+339 AYPESSYT

-361 IKDVTLPEGSKYVW
+361 IKDVKLPEGSTYVW

-380 YGYYKGSAFVNK
+380 HGYYKGPAFVNN
-392 KNLPSESY
+392 KNLVSESY

-410 ATAPVLNFNLA
+410 ATAPVLNFTLA
-421 INHLR
+421 INFL
-426 ENLAINHLR
+426 NGNK
-435 ENLATDFFTV
+435 ATDFFTV

-454 VASATWTDL
+454 VAGATWTDL

-472 SWSFTDQSIDLSQFK
+472 PWTFTNQSIDLSQFK

-493 SYGYKSTDK
+493 AYGYKSTDK

-510 NTLVKEKKYWDVCLF
+510 NSSVKEKSYWDVCLF

-548 NTAALYV
+548 NSSALYV
-555 YTNGTWAEYAKED
+555 YSDGAWVEYNKED

-588 KPSIIF
+588 KPSVIF

-666 LTGGNDGGFTVQ
+666 LTGGSDGGFTVQ

-688 WKNDASYGWKA
+688 WKSDASYGWKA

-706 NNETESWLL
+706 NYPTESWLL
-715 TPAIDLSEAMTP
+715 TPAIDLSEAVSP

-732 EAHKFLNGNPLSE
+732 EAHKFLNNNPLSE
-745 YMMVKVST
+745 FMMIKVST
-753 DYIDDVESCTWET
+753 DYVDDVESATWDD
-766 VEVDETQWSD
+766 VEIDETQWSD

-781 FYKVGPYSLSAYVG
+781 FYKVGPYSLSAYIG

-803 YKSTSSAAPTWE
+803 YKSTDSAAPTWE
-815 IKNVLVNEAE
+815 IKNALVNEAE

>member
-13 ASLTACEDYN
+13 AALTACDDYN
-23 DQFNLGSQISDVKKG
+23 DQFNLDSQISDVKKG

-44 AADYATVANNATN
+44 AADYATIANNATN

-76 AIGKNRYFADKT
+76 AIGKNRYFASKT

-114 YNMYKAPSTY
+114 YNMYREPSTY

-141 KKVWAETATATYLSP
+141 RNVWGETASATYLSP
-156 STMKKLPEV
+156 STVKKLPEV
-165 LAGAMSNPAEGDM
+165 LSGAVSNPAEGDM
-178 VAVNYAYSEFEP
+178 VVVNYAYSEFEP

-203 KVTSFDGEGGN
+203 KVTSFDGEAGN
-214 YVIASKADDG
+214 YVIAAKADDG

-233 NEGKE
+233 NESKE

-243 PDPITVSESGVIS
+243 PDPITVSENGVIS

-280 GQYLYQNATFDG
+280 GQYLYQNATYDG

-297 SKPAEAG
+297 SKPTEAG

-311 SGGTFALKNIARN
+311 SDGTFVLKNIARD

-361 IKDVTLPEGSKYVW
+361 IKDVTLPEGSTYVW

-380 YGYYKGSAFVNK
+380 HGYYKGSAFVNN
-392 KNLPSESY
+392 KNLVSESY

-410 ATAPVLNFNLA
+410 ATAPVLNFTLA
-421 INHLR
+421 INFL
-426 ENLAINHLR
+426 NGNK
-435 ENLATDFFTV
+435 ATDFFTV

-454 VASATWTDL
+454 VAGATWTDL

-472 SWSFTDQSIDLSQFK
+472 SWTFTDQSIDLSQFK

-493 SYGYKSTDK
+493 AYSYKSTDK

-510 NTLVKEKKYWDVCLF
+510 NTLVKEKNYWDVCLF

-548 NTAALYV
+548 NSSSLYV
-555 YTNGTWAEYAKED
+555 YSDGAWSEYSKED

-588 KPSIIF
+588 KPSVIF

-636 STNYS
+636 STAYS

-656 AQAGVYLDEA
+656 AQAGVYLDEP
-666 LTGGNDGGFTVQ
+666 LTGGSDGGFTVQ

-688 WKNDASYGWKA
+688 WKSDASYGWKA

-706 NNETESWLL
+706 NYPTESWLL
-715 TPAIDLSEAMTP
+715 TPAIDLSEAVSP

-732 EAHKFLNGNPLSE
+732 EAHKFLNNNPLSE
-745 YMMVKVST
+745 FMMIKVST
-753 DYIDDVESCTWET
+753 DYVDDVETATWDD
-766 VEVDETQWSD
+766 VEIDETQWSD

-781 FYKVGPYSLSAYVG
+781 FYKVGPYSLSKYIG

-815 IKNVLVNEAE
+815 IKNALVNEAE

>member
-64 DPENGTYVAALE
+64 DPEKGTYVAALE

-214 YVIASKADDG
+214 YVIAAKADDG

-263 VIAIEA
+263 VIAIEV

-280 GQYLYQNATFDG
+280 GQYLYQNPTYDG

-311 SGGTFALKNIARN
+311 SDGTFALKNIARN

-339 CYADSKYT
+339 CYAESKYA
-347 YFSDPMNKESDKFT
+347 YFSDPMDKETDKFA
-361 IKDVTLPEGSKYVW
+361 IKDVKLPEGSTYVW
-375 KIDDS
+375 SIDKKN
-380 YGYYKGSAFVNK
+380 GYHKASAFVGG
-392 KNLPSESY
+392 KNLTSESY
-400 VVSSEIDLSK
+400 LVSSEIDLSK

-421 INHLR
+421 INYL
-426 ENLAINHLR
+426 NGNK
-435 ENLATDFFTV
+435 ATDFFTV
-445 RVSSNYTGD
+445 RVSSDYTGD

-463 TYDASKVGS
+463 TYDASNVGK
-472 SWSFTDQSIDLSQFK
+472 SWTFTDQSIDLSQFN

-493 SYGYKSTDK
+493 AYGYKSTDQ
-502 CAPTVELK
+502 CAPPVRLK
-510 NTLVKEKKYWDVCLF
+510 NTLVKEKDAKYWDVCLF

-577 FYAEIGTDYVS
+577 LYAEIGTDYVS
-588 KPSIIF
+588 KSSIIF

>member
-64 DPENGTYVAALE
+64 DPEKGTYVAALE
-76 AIGKNRYFADKT
+76 AIGKNRCFADKT

-214 YVIASKADDG
+214 YVIAAKADDG

-304 EWSISPN
+304 DWSISPN
-311 SGGTFALKNIARN
+311 SDGTFALKNIARN

-380 YGYYKGSAFVNK
+380 HGYYKGSAFVNN
-392 KNLPSESY
+392 KNLVSESY

-410 ATAPVLNFNLA
+410 ATAPVLNFTLA
-421 INHLR
+421 INFLKG
-426 ENLAINHLR
+426 NK
-435 ENLATDFFTV
+435 ATDFFTV

-454 VASATWTDL
+454 VAGATWTDL

-493 SYGYKSTDK
+493 AYGYKSTDK

-510 NTLVKEKKYWDVCLF
+510 NTLVKEKDAKYWDVCLF

-688 WKNDASYGWKA
+688 WKSDASYGWKA

>member
-64 DPENGTYVAALE
+64 DPEKGTYVAALE

-190 SAGGGSVVPMVYQ
+190 GSGGGSVVPMVYQ

-214 YVIASKADDG
+214 YVIAAKADDG
-224 NYYPFGKLS
+224 NYYPFGKLD
-233 NEGKE
+233 KE
-238 SAYMY
+238 SYNYGYMN
-243 PDPITVSESGVIS
+243 PSPITVGENGVIANA
-256 QDDGAEQ
+256 DGAEQ
-263 VIAIEA
+263 VVTLGKTDNGFTLLNGWSQYIYMSGTFNSFNVTSSVPTEGGEW
-269 TENGYTLKNAW
+269 TLSENG
-280 GQYLYQNATFDG
+280 D
-292 FYVSS
+292 
-297 SKPAEAG
+297 
-304 EWSISPN
+304 
-311 SGGTFALKNIARN
+311 GTFALKN
-324 KTVKLT
+324 
-330 LYKDSYSYG
+330 
-339 CYADSKYT
+339 
-347 YFSDPMNKESDKFT
+347 
-361 IKDVTLPEGSKYVW
+361 
-375 KIDDS
+375 
-380 YGYYKGSAFVNK
+380 
-392 KNLPSESY
+392 
-400 VVSSEIDLSK
+400 
-410 ATAPVLNFNLA
+410 
-421 INHLR
+421 
-426 ENLAINHLR
+426 
-435 ENLATDFFTV
+435 
-445 RVSSNYTGD
+445 
-454 VASATWTDL
+454 
-463 TYDASKVGS
+463 VGS
-472 SWSFTDQSIDLSQFK
+472 SWTFTDQSIDLSQFK

-493 SYGYKSTDK
+493 AYGYKSTDQ

-510 NTLVKEKKYWDVCLF
+510 NTLVKEKDAKYWDVCLF

-539 MTRASGAYA
+539 MTTRASGAYA

-623 IVEEYTLNGTWAA
+623 IVEEYTFNGGWAA

-688 WKNDASYGWKA
+688 WKSDASYGWKA

-706 NNETESWLL
+706 NYETESWLL

>member
-38 VAIKLA
+38 VSIKLE

-99 EKYPQADAGSRFSVS
+99 EKYPEADAGSRFSVS

-134 TLSNADY
+134 TLTNADY

-214 YVIASKADDG
+214 YVIAAKADDG

-233 NEGKE
+233 DESKE

-243 PDPITVSESGVIS
+243 PDPMVVSENGVIS

-263 VIAIEA
+263 VIAIEV

-280 GQYLYQNATFDG
+280 GQYLYQNATYDG

-311 SGGTFALKNIARN
+311 SDGTFALKNIARN

-339 CYADSKYT
+339 CYAESKYA
-347 YFSDPMNKESDKFT
+347 YFSDPMDKETDKFA
-361 IKDVTLPEGSKYVW
+361 IKDVKLPEGSTYVW
-375 KIDDS
+375 SIDK
-380 YGYYKGSAFVNK
+380 YGYHKASAFVGG
-392 KNLPSESY
+392 KNLTSESY
-400 VVSSEIDLSK
+400 LVSSEIDLSK

-421 INHLR
+421 INYLR
-426 ENLAINHLR
+426 G
-435 ENLATDFFTV
+435 NLATDFFTV

-463 TYDASKVGS
+463 TYDASNVGS
-472 SWSFTDQSIDLSQFK
+472 PWTFTDQSIDLSQFN

-493 SYGYKSTDK
+493 AYGYKSTDQ

-510 NTLVKEKKYWDVCLF
+510 NTLVKEKDAKYWDVCLF

-539 MTRASGAYA
+539 MTTRASGAYA

-623 IVEEYTLNGTWAA
+623 IVEEYTFNGGWAA

-641 TRTTIFEKAADGTYT
+641 TRTTIFVKAADGTYT

-688 WKNDASYGWKA
+688 WKSDASYGWKA

-706 NNETESWLL
+706 NYETESWLL

>member
-13 ASLTACEDYN
+13 AALTACDDYN
-23 DQFNLGSQISDVKKG
+23 DQFNLDSQISDVKKG

-44 AADYATVANNATN
+44 AADYATIANNATN

-76 AIGKNRYFADKT
+76 AIGKNRYFASKT

-114 YNMYKAPSTY
+114 YNMYREPSAY

-141 KKVWAETATATYLSP
+141 RNVWGETASATYLSP
-156 STMKKLPEV
+156 STVKKLPEV
-165 LAGAMSNPAEGDM
+165 LSGAVSNPAEGDM
-178 VAVNYAYSEFEP
+178 MVVNYAYSEFEP
-190 SAGGGSVVPMVYQ
+190 SSGGGSVVPMVYQ
-203 KVTSFDGEGGN
+203 KVTSFDGEAGN
-214 YVIASKADDG
+214 YVIAAKADDG
-224 NYYPFGKLS
+224 NYYPFGKLD
-233 NEGKE
+233 KE
-238 SAYMY
+238 SYNYGYMN
-243 PDPITVSESGVIS
+243 PSPITVGENGVIANA
-256 QDDGAEQ
+256 DGAEQ
-263 VIAIEA
+263 VV
-269 TENGYTLKNAW
+269 TLGKGDKGFTLLNGWSKYI
-280 GQYLYQNATFDG
+280 YLSGTYNSFN
-292 FYVSS
+292 VSS
-297 SKPAEAG
+297 SLPTEGG
-304 EWSISPN
+304 EWTVN
-311 SGGTFALKNIARN
+311 SNGDGTFSLVNVEKN

-330 LYKDSYSYG
+330 YTKDNKYSYG
-339 CYADSKYT
+339 AYPESSYM

-361 IKDVTLPEGSKYVW
+361 IKDVTLPEGSTYVW

-380 YGYYKGSAFVNK
+380 HGYYKGSAFVNN
-392 KNLPSESY
+392 KNLVSESY

-410 ATAPVLNFNLA
+410 ATAPVLNFTLA
-421 INHLR
+421 INFL
-426 ENLAINHLR
+426 NGNK
-435 ENLATDFFTV
+435 ATDFFTV

-454 VASATWTDL
+454 VAGATWTDL

-472 SWSFTDQSIDLSQFK
+472 SWTFTDQSIDLSQFK

-493 SYGYKSTDK
+493 AYSYKSTDK

-510 NTLVKEKKYWDVCLF
+510 NTLVKEKNYWDVCLF

-548 NTAALYV
+548 NSSSLYV
-555 YTNGTWAEYAKED
+555 YSDGAWSEYSKED

-588 KPSIIF
+588 KPSVIF

-656 AQAGVYLDEA
+656 AQAGVYLDEP
-666 LTGGNDGGFTVQ
+666 LTGGSNGGFTVQ

-688 WKNDASYGWKA
+688 WKSDASYGWKA

-706 NNETESWLL
+706 NYPTESWLL
-715 TPAIDLSEAMTP
+715 TPAIDLSEAVSP

-732 EAHKFLNGNPLSE
+732 EAHKFLNNNPLSE
-745 YMMVKVST
+745 FMMIKVST
-753 DYIDDVESCTWET
+753 DYVDDVETATWDD
-766 VEVDETQWSD
+766 VEIDETQWSD

-781 FYKVGPYSLSAYVG
+781 FYKVGPYSLSKYIG

-815 IKNVLVNEAE
+815 IKNALVNEAE

>member
-23 DQFNLGSQISDVKKG
+23 DQFNLGSLISDVKKG

-134 TLSNADY
+134 TLTNADY

-214 YVIASKADDG
+214 YVIAAKADDG

-233 NEGKE
+233 DESKE

-243 PDPITVSESGVIS
+243 PDPMVVSENGVIS

-263 VIAIEA
+263 VIAIEV

-280 GQYLYQNATFDG
+280 GQYLYQNATYDG

-311 SGGTFALKNIARN
+311 SDGTFALKNIARN

-339 CYADSKYT
+339 CYAESKYA
-347 YFSDPMNKESDKFT
+347 YFSDPMDKETDKFA
-361 IKDVTLPEGSKYVW
+361 IKDVKLPEGSTYVW
-375 KIDDS
+375 SIDK
-380 YGYYKGSAFVNK
+380 YGYHKASAFVGG
-392 KNLPSESY
+392 KNLTSESY
-400 VVSSEIDLSK
+400 LVSSEIDLSK

-421 INHLR
+421 INYLR
-426 ENLAINHLR
+426 G
-435 ENLATDFFTV
+435 NLATDFFTV

-463 TYDASKVGS
+463 TYDASNVGS
-472 SWSFTDQSIDLSQFK
+472 SWTFTDQSIDLSQFN

-493 SYGYKSTDK
+493 AYGYKSTDQ

-510 NTLVKEKKYWDVCLF
+510 NTLVKEKDAKYWDVCLF

-539 MTRASGAYA
+539 MTTRASGAYA

-623 IVEEYTLNGTWAA
+623 IVEEYTFNGGWAA

-641 TRTTIFEKAADGTYT
+641 TRTTIFVKAADGTYT

-688 WKNDASYGWKA
+688 WKSDASYGWKA

-706 NNETESWLL
+706 NYETESWLL
-715 TPAIDLSEAMTP
+715 TPAVDLSEAMTP

-732 EAHKFLNGNPLSE
+732 EAHKFLGTNKISD

-753 DYIDDVESCTWET
+753 DYVDDVESCTWED
-766 VEVDETQWSD
+766 VEIDETQWSD

>member
-64 DPENGTYVAALE
+64 DPEKGTYVAALE

-214 YVIASKADDG
+214 YVIAAKADDG
-224 NYYPFGKLS
+224 NYYPFGKLD
-233 NEGKE
+233 KE
-238 SAYMY
+238 SYNYGYMN
-243 PDPITVSESGVIS
+243 PSPITVGENGVIANA
-256 QDDGAEQ
+256 DGAEQ
-263 VIAIEA
+263 VVTLGKTDNGFTLLNGWSQYIYMSGTFNSFNVTSSVPTEGGEW
-269 TENGYTLKNAW
+269 TLSENG
-280 GQYLYQNATFDG
+280 D
-292 FYVSS
+292 
-297 SKPAEAG
+297 
-304 EWSISPN
+304 
-311 SGGTFALKNIARN
+311 GTFALKNVEKN

-330 LYKDSYSYG
+330 YVNEKYSFGAYLE
-339 CYADSKYT
+339 STYT
-347 YFSDPMNKESDKFT
+347 YFSDPMDKETDKFA
-361 IKDVTLPEGSKYVW
+361 IKDVKLPEGSTYVW
-375 KIDDS
+375 SIDKKF
-380 YGYYKGSAFVNK
+380 GCHKASAFVGEK
-392 KNLPSESY
+392 KLTSESY
-400 VVSSEIDLSK
+400 LVSSEIDLSK

-421 INHLR
+421 INHLG
-426 ENLAINHLR
+426 EN
-435 ENLATDFFTV
+435 NLATDFFTV
-445 RVSSNYTGD
+445 RVSSDYTGD
-454 VASATWTDL
+454 VAGATWTDL

-493 SYGYKSTDK
+493 AYGYKSTDK

-510 NTLVKEKKYWDVCLF
+510 NTLVKEKDAKYWDVCLF

-688 WKNDASYGWKA
+688 WKSDASYGWKA